1 MTRKLAASQI
11 EAKLVRQSDH
21 QDKIDALAQ
30 RVTMIIN
37 TIRTDG
43 RSLRAVGQ
51 ALGINRETLRR
62 MSVGQC
68 PSAELLIRLTEEFG
82 VSAEWLLTGRGN
94 QFRSDRVGHQIA
106 S

>member
-1 MTRKLAASQI
+1 
-11 EAKLVRQSDH
+11 
-21 QDKIDALAQ
+21 
-30 RVTMIIN
+30 
-37 TIRTDG
+37 
-43 RSLRAVGQ
+43 
-51 ALGINRETLRR
+51 

-94 QFRSDRVGHQIA
+94 QFRSDRVAHQIA